1 MPTIRHLRDR
11 AEGIRTSELEK
22 TLGRLELGEN
32 EQSAVEALTKA
43 IVNKILHAP
52 VSRLKREAE
61 REEGMA
67 YLETARVLFGLDD
80 ETEDK

>member
-1 MPTIRHLRDR
+1 
-11 AEGIRTSELEK
+11 
-22 TLGRLELGEN
+22 
-32 EQSAVEALTKA
+32 LTKA

-67 YLETARVLFGLDD
+67 YLETARVLFDLDD
-80 ETEDK
+80 EVDSE